1 MPEELEMFMK
11 RVRAQVKKELKQ
23 LFRDKLTLALALVLP
38 VLLLLLLSNATS
50 LTVKG
55 IPVAVQDLDKTPL
68 SRQYIEA
75 VDGSLSFKVF
85 ALPQNISPERA
96 LDQNLARATL
106 IIPPQFERKLKRG
119 QNGELQW
126 LIDGTDANTANVMRG
141 KAAAITQSFAAEIQP
156 AASQQPI
163 RTQIRYWFNPGRED
177 LKYFG
182 PGVLALGM
190 ALFPPLLAALA
201 VSREGELKTILQV
214 YVSSITAFEY
224 LLGKVIAYVIVAW
237 AEWIGG
243 MIVLVAGFGLRLVG
257 DPTPLLVTTF
267 FYLLCNTCLGTMLG
281 AAIPN
286 QAAAIQATQLT
297 GFLTSFLLAGY
308 IFPVENMP
316 QPLRFLSNLVPMR
329 YYLEVI
335 RDAFLRGG
343 GWVSVWYAPIA
354 LGLLSALF
362 FWRAWDVMKDM
373 QVKA

>member
-1 MPEELEMFMK
+1 MK
-11 RVRAQVKKELKQ
+11 RVLAQVRKELTQ
-23 LFRDKLTLALALVLP
+23 LSRDKLTLTLALVLP

-50 LTVKG
+50 LTVKD

-68 SRQYIEA
+68 SRAYIEA
-75 VDGSLSFKVF
+75 VGGSLSFRVS
-85 ALPQNISPERA
+85 ALPQNISPEGA
-96 LDQNLARATL
+96 LDENLVRATL
-106 IIPPQFERKLKRG
+106 IIPPQFERKLKREE
-119 QNGELQW
+119 NAEVQW

-141 KAAAITQSFAAEIQP
+141 KAAAITQSFNAAFQPASRRPTIQP
-156 AASQQPI
+156 
-163 RTQIRYWFNPGRED
+163 QIRYWFNPGRED

-182 PGVLALGM
+182 PGVLAFGM

-237 AEWIGG
+237 AEWIAG
-243 MIVLVAGFGLRLVG
+243 MIVLVVGFRLSLAG
-257 DPTPLLVTTF
+257 DPALLLITTF
-267 FYLLCNTCLGTMLG
+267 FYLLCTTCQGTMLG

-286 QAAAIQATQLT
+286 QAAAIQAAQLT
-297 GFLTSFLLAGY
+297 GFLTSFLLSGY
-308 IFPVENMP
+308 IFPVENIP
-316 QPLRFLSNLVPMR
+316 QPLRLVSYLVPMR

-343 GWVSVWYAPIA
+343 GWAAVWYAPIA
-354 LGLLSALF
+354 LGLLSAVF
-362 FWRAWDVMKDM
+362 FWRAWSVMKDM